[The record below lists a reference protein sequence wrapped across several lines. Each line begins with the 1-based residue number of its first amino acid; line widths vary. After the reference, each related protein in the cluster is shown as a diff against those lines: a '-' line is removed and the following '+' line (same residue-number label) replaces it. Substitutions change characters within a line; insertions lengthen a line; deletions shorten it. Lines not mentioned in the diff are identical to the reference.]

1 MAVEATDSETAK
13 SSCRVII
20 VGGGLAGLATA
31 IGVKKAGFQ
40 VLVLEQAAE
49 LREVIVDMSLEKCQS
64 ADIEPVDW
72 SWD

>member
-1 MAVEATDSETAK
+1 MAVGATDSETMK
-13 SSCRVII
+13 SSCRVIV

-49 LREVIVDMSLEKCQS
+49 LREVIVDMRLEQCQS
-64 ADIEPVDW
+64 ANIEPVDW

>member
-1 MAVEATDSETAK
+1 MAVEAPESETTK
-13 SSCRVII
+13 SSCRVIV

-49 LREVIVDMSLEKCQS
+49 LREVIIDMRLEQCQS
-64 ADIEPVDW
+64 ANIEPVDW